1 MKLSAEADSKSV
13 LDGCHLPASQ
23 GQERSVAMTLEQRAQ
38 KVRKELFSRYDQLNA
53 LWEKAE
59 EQLCKNHIPREVLF
73 PFNSFDM
80 NPGER
85 NAQILQCLGLQK
97 IKGKWRICYVEFPDR
112 CECAL
117 EWWTPIIECSAE
129 IRVQAAKH
137 LSAFRK
143 YTIEQAE
150 AFVPEV
156 DDAIQQLSSALD
168 RLDNLAELLAE
179 RAKLNGKPQ

>member
-1 MKLSAEADSKSV
+1 
-13 LDGCHLPASQ
+13 
-23 GQERSVAMTLEQRAQ
+23 MTLEQRAQ
-38 KVRKELFSRYDQLNA
+38 KVRKELFSRYDQLNS

-59 EQLCKNHIPREVLF
+59 QQLCKNHIPRAVLF
-73 PFNSFDM
+73 HFGSYDI

-85 NAQILQCLGLQK
+85 DVTQMLQCLGLQK
-97 IKGKWRICYVEFPDR
+97 IKGKWRISYVEFPDW
-112 CECAL
+112 CEECQSD
-117 EWWTPIIECSAE
+117 WWTPIIDCSAE

-143 YTIEQAE
+143 YAIESAE

-156 DDAIQQLSSALD
+156 DDAIQQLSSALGQP
-168 RLDNLAELLAE
+168 DNLAELLAE